1 MEHLTKQ
8 QIVLLTLFTTFVT
21 SIATGIVTV
30 SLMDQAPP
38 AATGTI
44 ERVIEQTVNQVAS
57 GVTGGENSASASA
70 SASAASAFGAGS
82 AALGLSQNPLE
93 AVENAT
99 AIAGRSLVRIKL
111 LSDVNAGFGASDN
124 SKITG
129 LGVIVSK
136 GGLIITDKSTIVVQG
151 NYVAILPDGH
161 SLPVAVLQS
170 QNDGDI
176 VFLLAEV
183 PTAASSTT
191 AETGASNISS
201 ATTETFT
208 PITFA
213 PTTGTNAP
221 ALGEAVITLSGIDS
235 TVVNQGIIKKINT
248 DASSSPTSYVTNIDP
263 LQTLIGSPL
272 FDLSG
277 NIIGLQTFSLMGNVF
292 YPVGLV
298 KAVIPA
304 LNGGK

>member
-8 QIVLLTLFTTFVT
+8 QIILLTLFTTFVT

-38 AATGTI
+38 SATGTI

-57 GVTGGENSASASA
+57 GVTGDQN
-70 SASAASAFGAGS
+70 AASAENAVVTNQ
-82 AALGLSQNPLE
+82 ATVAISQNPLE
-93 AVENAT
+93 AVANAT
-99 AIAGRSLVRIKL
+99 AIAQRSLVRIKL
-111 LSDVNAGFGASDN
+111 LSDANAGYDASDN

-129 LGVIVSK
+129 LGVVVSK
-136 GGLIITDKSTIVVQG
+136 AGLIVTDKSTIAVQG

-176 VFLLAEV
+176 VFLLAQMPAV
-183 PTAASSTT
+183 AAPSTI
-191 AETGASNISS
+191 AGGAGASTASP
-201 ATTETFT
+201 ATKETFT
-208 PITFA
+208 PVTFA
-213 PTTGTNAP
+213 PTTGPNAP
-221 ALGEAVITLSGIDS
+221 VLGSAIITLAGTDS
-235 TVVNQGIIKKINT
+235 TTVNQGIIKKINT
-248 DASSSPTSYVTNIDP
+248 DASSSPTSYVTSIDP
-263 LQTLIGSPL
+263 MQTLVGSPL

-277 NIIGLQTFSLMGNVF
+277 NIVGLQTFSFDGDVF
-292 YPVGLV
+292 YPVGLI
-298 KAVIPA
+298 KGVIPA